1 MEEAV
6 TRKFVHEDS
15 SHIVSFCGELV
26 ARGLEKWLFFPLWAA
41 SGMWRLSLSKVLMSF
56 FCFLTAKLFLD
67 SKGTPLGNLE
77 VEKRFGSREEIKNDI
92 CTPGKGN
99 HG

>member
-1 MEEAV
+1 MA
-6 TRKFVHEDS
+6 
-15 SHIVSFCGELV
+15 
-26 ARGLEKWLFFPLWAA
+26 FFSPLWAA
-41 SGMWRLSLSKVLMSF
+41 LGMWRLSLSKVLMSF

-67 SKGTPLGNLE
+67 SKETPLGNLE